1 MVALAS
7 VGAGE
12 QRKKGENVF
21 ICWHLWWWQLA
32 LFAREEWMDS
42 TAEVSKDEKCE
53 PLEKKNEYST
63 NSTIARITIQNLIER
78 SCIGSI
84 WAYPRTYLD

>member
-1 MVALAS
+1 MLAFVVVAIGI
-7 VGAGE
+7 VC
-12 QRKKGENVF
+12 QR
-21 ICWHLWWWQLA
+21 
-32 LFAREEWMDS
+32 RMDDS

-53 PLEKKNEYST
+53 TLEKKNEYST

>member
-32 LFAREEWMDS
+32 LFAREEWMIVQQKSPRMKSVNRLRKKMS
-42 TAEVSKDEKCE
+42 TQLTVLLQELQFKIS
-53 PLEKKNEYST
+53 
-63 NSTIARITIQNLIER
+63 
-78 SCIGSI
+78 
-84 WAYPRTYLD
+84 